1 MTQSC
6 EIAVVGSGFAG
17 SLLARVLAVLGYDVV
32 LLERGTHPRFAIGE
46 SSTPLANLS
55 LERLGVRYGMADCY
69 QLATH
74 GRWLAHFPELRRG
87 LKRGFTYYRHH
98 PHQRFENRGLDS
110 ERLLVAASPHD
121 ALSDTHWLRADV
133 DHHFVRQAVAA
144 GVDYR
149 DRVELT
155 RADVAADSVR
165 LTGSHNGA
173 PFELRAN
180 FVIDASGPNGFLA
193 RQLSIPSG
201 LERTETRSALVFS
214 HFDGVRLMNDVVPGM
229 PEGPY
234 PDDWA
239 AVHHVID
246 EGWMY
251 SLRFDDGVTSAG
263 FLLTPS
269 GTAALISRHG
279 GGAASLWRGL
289 LERYP
294 TLASAFGEAAPVM
307 PIAFLPRIQH
317 RLMRAAG
324 ERWALMPHAYAF
336 VDPLFSTGIAW
347 GLRAVERLA
356 LAFEFAAQHRRVP
369 DLDMLTRYDAA
380 LGAEADQIDLV
391 VAGAYE
397 AMSHFDLFSAQA
409 MLYFA
414 AVSFAEASQRLIPK
428 ESAAWGGFLGV
439 GDPVLEPLPR
449 ESLRRLRQIT
459 HSRGDVGSVTERQ
472 DFVEWVT
479 HAIAPRNIAGLAD
492 PQRRNLYPVDFDVLV
507 ERHELLGMSRGQLLE
522 ALPALRGMA
531 SAGILDP
538 THGASGRATPG
549 GVRRRAGRPLLEQP
563 CRRIVHPLSFAI
575 TADSTPTKGI
585 ANGAGHN
592 QESAEDHG
600 KPEDDRRQPEEDPAQ
615 SGCPQSSPRQSGQD
629 HPEPAGD
636 HQEPEENH
644 AGDARQ
650 GSREIAPL
658 ARVEHQVHRAG
669 VGAPARYLLSERV
682 PAGSV
687 QLVVPRYPIVLGSPP
702 V

>member
-1 MTQSC
+1 MPDIPRPPSRFPLPALQSC
-6 EIAVVGSGFAG
+6 EVAVVGSGFAG
-17 SLLARVLAVLGYDVV
+17 SLLARVLAILGYDVV

-55 LERLGVRYGMADCY
+55 LERLGIRYGMPDCY

-74 GRWLAHFPELRRG
+74 GRWLAHFPDIRRG

-98 PHQRFENRGLDS
+98 PHQPFENRGLDS

-121 ALSDTHWLRADV
+121 SLSDTHWLRADV
-133 DHHFVRQAVAA
+133 DHHFVRQTVAA

-155 RADVAADSVR
+155 RAEVAADSVR
-165 LTGSHNGA
+165 LTGSHDGA

-201 LERTETRSALVFS
+201 LERTETRAALVFS
-214 HFDGVRLMNDVVPGM
+214 HFDGVRLMKDVVPEM

-269 GTAALISRHG
+269 GAAALTARHG
-279 GGAASLWRGL
+279 SDAPALWRGL
-289 LERYP
+289 LDRYP
-294 TLASAFGEAAPVM
+294 TIASAFSEAKPVM

-317 RLMRAAG
+317 RLTRAAG
-324 ERWALMPHAYAF
+324 ERWAMMPHAYGF

-356 LAFEFAAQHRRVP
+356 LAFESAAQHRRVP
-369 DLDMLTRYDAA
+369 DLEMLARYDSA
-380 LGAEADQIDLV
+380 LSAEADQIDLV

-397 AMSHFDLFSAQA
+397 AMAHFDLFAAQA

-414 AVSFAEASQRLIPK
+414 TVSFAEASQRLVPK
-428 ESAAWGGFLGV
+428 EAAAWGGFLGV
-439 GDPVLEPLPR
+439 GDPVLEPLAG

-459 HSRGDVGSVTERQ
+459 QRKSETGSAAERAAFAQ
-472 DFVEWVT
+472 WIT
-479 HAIAPRNIAGLAD
+479 QSIAPRNIAGLAD
-492 PQRRNLYPVDFDVLV
+492 PARRNLYPVDFAALI
-507 ERHELLGMSRGQLLE
+507 ERHELLGMSRGQVLD
-522 ALPALRGMA
+522 ALPALRGM
-531 SAGILDP
+531 
-538 THGASGRATPG
+538 T
-549 GVRRRAGRPLLEQP
+549 
-563 CRRIVHPLSFAI
+563 
-575 TADSTPTKGI
+575 TAP
-585 ANGAGHN
+585 
-592 QESAEDHG
+592 
-600 KPEDDRRQPEEDPAQ
+600 PF
-615 SGCPQSSPRQSGQD
+615 
-629 HPEPAGD
+629 
-636 HQEPEENH
+636 
-644 AGDARQ
+644 
-650 GSREIAPL
+650 PL
-658 ARVEHQVHRAG
+658 AGAALPRHSTRAQH
-669 VGAPARYLLSERV
+669 ARSQQIETR
-682 PAGSV
+682 
-687 QLVVPRYPIVLGSPP
+687 REE
-702 V
+702 